1 MFDVGRSYSMP
12 IPGFRAIRPDQAAPA
27 PSRALRADGTLL
39 ACVAGRTSAILPVP
53 IGIRA
58 VAHRIP
64 KDSRTMIR
72 NLRNTLAAST
82 FAALS
87 ALAAHSGA
95 HAAPTLTAASVFSTN
110 SEGNNWNGLF
120 WNTLGKPQEAAL
132 SSPNPAPDRWNLYLR
147 DPVGGGF
154 VNRGNDTETSIALTL
169 APGTYTYALY
179 GESTG
184 PMPAEQH
191 FVLNLYFG
199 GATAAPALSGL
210 FGSTCPTGNCPAGH
224 PNGLDLLGSSGAP
237 EAGAVSRVVDGMTVT
252 LSSFDWVRRSGTAGA
267 QDDVVWPHWAN
278 DAPYSNGSGTPDY
291 IGQFTLT
298 VSAAAVPEPATI
310 PMLLGGALAVYV
322 TSRRRRM
329 R

>member
-1 MFDVGRSYSMP
+1 M
-12 IPGFRAIRPDQAAPA
+12 
-27 PSRALRADGTLL
+27 
-39 ACVAGRTSAILPVP
+39 
-53 IGIRA
+53 
-58 VAHRIP
+58 
-64 KDSRTMIR
+64 
-72 NLRNTLAAST
+72 
-82 FAALS
+82 
-87 ALAAHSGA
+87 
-95 HAAPTLTAASVFSTN
+95 
-110 SEGNNWNGLF
+110 
-120 WNTLGKPQEAAL
+120 
-132 SSPNPAPDRWNLYLR
+132 
-147 DPVGGGF
+147 GGGF